1 MTKLLKFL
9 TALCFGF
16 LCGFCIYFDLAM
28 IFVREPSAL
37 FVFTTF
43 FGGWALTTRWM
54 VRGADKI
61 STVVSRGFLLS
72 AIAFFSLT
80 PAVSIFA
87 AKHVDVSGSGA
98 ETAGSLIG
106 GGLAGGMGIALSLT
120 LTFLSL
126 VGFALVKLFARESGA
141 GKAMME
147 CPACAES
154 IRVGAKKCRFC
165 GEIVP

>member
-1 MTKLLKFL
+1 
-9 TALCFGF
+9 
-16 LCGFCIYFDLAM
+16 
-28 IFVREPSAL
+28 
-37 FVFTTF
+37 
-43 FGGWALTTRWM
+43 
-54 VRGADKI
+54 
-61 STVVSRGFLLS
+61 
-72 AIAFFSLT
+72 
-80 PAVSIFA
+80 
-87 AKHVDVSGSGA
+87 
-98 ETAGSLIG
+98 
-106 GGLAGGMGIALSLT
+106 MGIALSLT